1 MWLPVKVLL
10 AWYPPYS
17 FEPIGSDMS
26 SSRNLDLR
34 WNEATQS
41 FEYGANMFGPLPE
54 HRRLDA
60 IRASLLDPQCSG
72 PDPVYSIV
80 MDVGREE
87 HKRELVCRNLLF
99 GVVSYPAGRLG
110 REPVRSQGHIHKI
123 SLHSGWSAPELF
135 EIWEGTAIVYAQE
148 STSDDPGRCL
158 AVTALPG
165 DQVVVPPGWAHCVI
179 NANPHERMIFAACCD
194 RDYGF
199 VYDGVRARRGLAWFP
214 ILDENSG
221 IRWEGNPRYRSA
233 RLEEREA
240 RAYPELGLSDTSI
253 YGQFAQAPESL
264 QWVSEPSLFATLWS
278 SFEP

>member
-1 MWLPVKVLL
+1 MPQF
-10 AWYPPYS
+10 PDI
-17 FEPIGSDMS
+17 E
-26 SSRNLDLR
+26 LR
-34 WNEATQS
+34 WNEATQT
-41 FEYGANMFGPLPE
+41 FEYGPNVFGPLPE

-87 HKRELVCRNLLF
+87 HQGELERRNLLF
-99 GVVSYPAGRLG
+99 GIVCYPAGRLG
-110 REPVRSQGHIHKI
+110 REPVRSQGHVHKI
-123 SLHSGWSAPELF
+123 SAHSGWSAPELF
-135 EIWEGTAIVYAQE
+135 EIWEGTAIIYAQE

-165 DQVVVPPGWAHCVI
+165 DHVVVPPSWAHCVI

-199 VYDGVRARRGLAWFP
+199 VYGGVRARGGLAWFP
-214 ILDENSG
+214 ILDENGG
-221 IRWEGNPRYRSA
+221 IHWDSNPRYGSS
-233 RLEEREA
+233 RLEEHKSRS
-240 RAYPELGLSDTSI
+240 YPELGLSETTSI

-264 QWVSEPSLFATLWS
+264 QWVSEPSLFATLWN